1 MKGVKMDINQI
12 AFIILLVFGILALL
26 YLLGCER
33 EESIVL
39 NEYLD
44 SSKKD

>member
-1 MKGVKMDINQI
+1 MDVNQI
-12 AFIILLVFGILALL
+12 AFIILLFFAILAFL

-33 EESIVL
+33 EESTIL

-44 SSKKD
+44 SSKED